1 MYKNEKKLKVFF
13 INLGISLLLVSN
25 YYFFYKQTFS
35 SVIDINVILSLIFLF
50 FFSIFL
56 LYTITLCLKNLK
68 NLNFYNFLLIL
79 FSCWVGVQTIKVF
92 FISANFITIS
102 DLIIASNILFIF
114 EGSDF
119 LFRLI
124 KFFFPYFLVIL
135 LIFFFRNLPVK
146 IIKFSAVFGFILI
159 IMCFYREFIS
169 NFSFSNSVLVFNY
182 EKKTSVNFKIN
193 KNKKVMWLLMD
204 EFDPE
209 IAFKRFNENSFMNNF
224 KDLQKESIYFDKF
237 YGPARN
243 TINSIPSTLMGIQGY
258 GNYVKNYK
266 YFLIDEYKNLHELK
280 YDNTIFGRLNK
291 LGIKSKIKSSLIPYC
306 SAYIKFSKHGE
317 CLEPNIKV
325 ENQKYDYFSGIKYIY
340 SITTKLKIIKL
351 LFLKEKEKL
360 KKNI

>member
-1 MYKNEKKLKVFF
+1 
-13 INLGISLLLVSN
+13 
-25 YYFFYKQTFS
+25 
-35 SVIDINVILSLIFLF
+35 
-50 FFSIFL
+50 
-56 LYTITLCLKNLK
+56 
-68 NLNFYNFLLIL
+68 
-79 FSCWVGVQTIKVF
+79 
-92 FISANFITIS
+92 
-102 DLIIASNILFIF
+102 
-114 EGSDF
+114 
-119 LFRLI
+119 
-124 KFFFPYFLVIL
+124 
-135 LIFFFRNLPVK
+135 
-146 IIKFSAVFGFILI
+146 
-159 IMCFYREFIS
+159 
-169 NFSFSNSVLVFNY
+169 NY

-360 KKNI
+360 KKNIETELTSDTKKIINKNLNINYKDIDDLDGHNVIYFSKIKEDLNSNNGLIYYHINLPHDPYHFSQKLFDLKTKKGLPSYLLNLKLSDLVIKRIVDIISEENNEEILLIISSDHWYRKKSKIINEYF